1 MRRITVIGSRGQLGH
16 DLMESLTAAG
26 HQTTGLTHQQIS
38 IEDPESIAGALGQSP
53 PDLIINTA
61 AYNKVDLAEKEPEI
75 AYAIN
80 ALGPRH
86 LAQYCSVKSISLM
99 HISSDFVYGL
109 DTSRQTPFQEHEA
122 PGPVSAYG
130 LSKLAGE
137 YFVRALCPQH
147 YVVRTCGLYGVA
159 GKTGNGNFVETML
172 RLGKDRDELSIIN
185 DQHCTPTA
193 TRDLASA
200 LTRLIE
206 SNQFGLYHA
215 TCQGQTTW
223 YEFACTIFELA
234 GISVNT
240 HPITTEQYNA
250 PADRPRFS
258 VLDCSRLTAAIGD
271 AIPDWKS
278 SLKYYLESQ
287 GEICPK

>member
-1 MRRITVIGSRGQLGH
+1 MRRISVIGSRGQLGH
-16 DLMESLTAAG
+16 DLMESLTSAG
-26 HQTTGLTHQQIS
+26 HHVTGLTHQQIS
-38 IEDPESIAGALGQSP
+38 IEDPDSIAGALEQST

-61 AYNKVDLAEKEPEI
+61 AYNKVDLAEQEPDV
-75 AYAIN
+75 AYAVN
-80 ALGPRH
+80 ALGPRL
-86 LAQYCSVKSISLM
+86 LARYCSEKNICLM

-109 DTSRQTPFQEHEA
+109 DTTRTIPFQEHEA

-147 YVVRTCGLYGVA
+147 YVIRTCGLYGVA

-185 DQHCTPTA
+185 DQNCTPTA
-193 TRDLASA
+193 TKDLAAA

-206 SNQFGLYHA
+206 TEQFGLYHA
-215 TCQGQTTW
+215 TCAGQTTW

-234 GISVNT
+234 GISVKT

-258 VLDCSRLTAAIGD
+258 VLDCSRLTAAIGT

-278 SLKYYLESQ
+278 SLRQYLETQ
-287 GEICPK
+287 GEI

>member
-1 MRRITVIGSRGQLGH
+1 MQRITIIGSRGQLGH
-16 DLMESLTAAG
+16 DLTESLTAAG
-26 HQTTGLTHQQIS
+26 YQVTGLTHQQIS
-38 IEDPESIAGALGQSP
+38 IEDPDLITDALGQTP

-75 AYAIN
+75 AYAVN
-80 ALGPRH
+80 ALGPRN
-86 LAQYCSVKSISLM
+86 LAHYCSEKNICLM
-99 HISSDFVYGL
+99 HISSDFVFGL
-109 DTSRQTPFQEHEA
+109 DTSRQLPFQEQEA

-147 YVVRTCGLYGVA
+147 YVIRTCGLYGVA

-172 RLGKDRDELSIIN
+172 RLGKERDELSIIN

-193 TRDLASA
+193 TKDLAAA

-206 SNQFGLYHA
+206 TNQFGLYHA
-215 TCQGQTTW
+215 TCQGQATW

-234 GISVNT
+234 GISVKT
-240 HPITTEQYNA
+240 HAITTEQYNA

-258 VLDCSRLTAAIGD
+258 VLDCSRLTAVIGGS
-271 AIPDWKS
+271 IPDWKH
-278 SLKYYLESQ
+278 SLSCYLESQ
-287 GEICPK
+287 GEISSK